1 MKTVVMVENLT
12 QDNLRK
18 ITNMLVNKKKIYY
31 LSEKVLKE

>member
-18 ITNMLVNKKKIYY
+18 ITNMLVNKKRFIT
-31 LSEKVLKE
+31 